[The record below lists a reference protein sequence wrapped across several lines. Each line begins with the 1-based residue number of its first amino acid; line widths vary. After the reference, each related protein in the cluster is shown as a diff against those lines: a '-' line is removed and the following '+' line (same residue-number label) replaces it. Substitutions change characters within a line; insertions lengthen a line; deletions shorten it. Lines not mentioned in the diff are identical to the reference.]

1 MKYIG
6 EVGVKSIFIH
16 FLVSLSSD
24 VLKCVFSNSTNRIL
38 KNELGQRHNEFQN
51 RFSFLIGF
59 LMVSKLKNV
68 LLKNMRNVT

>member
-6 EVGVKSIFIH
+6 EVRVKSIFMH
-16 FLVSLSSD
+16 FPVSLSSG
-24 VLKCVFSNSTNRIL
+24 VLKCVLSNSTNRIL

-51 RFSFLIGF
+51 RFSYCLG
-59 LMVSKLKNV
+59 MVSKLKNV